1 MRKFLLLLACIA
13 TMTASAQ
20 TDLPLTG
27 NGATLKVFYPSFSPL
42 EVNFTAAWGNGVNLV
57 ANFTEGLSVEN
68 YPKCTITL
76 DEITTEGSNMGI
88 TIKHSDGSSD
98 TPLSTTAANGTYTYD
113 LTGTAM
119 KSVLFRSRNGE
130 QHVVIKKFALIN
142 KEGNEVETQMA
153 IVDNASTPVAATSGV
168 VTFSWN
174 WAELGGTNWVVPFED
189 GQKLV
194 YNLTFNEPVAG
205 ATFQAKATF
214 DDGTGDKYLEIPA
227 DATEFEYTV
236 TNPSVKTVSIQCKDK
251 TKTLNIASA
260 TVTVMNTSTAIS
272 TVNTIDANAPVFN
285 IAGQRVA
292 AGTKGI
298 LIQNGKKFVVK

>member
-27 NGATLKVFYPSFSPL
+27 NGATLKVFYPSLSPL
-42 EVNFTAAWGNGVNLV
+42 EVNFTTAWGNGVNLV

-88 TIKHSDGSSD
+88 TIKHSDGTSD
-98 TPLSTTAANGTYTYD
+98 TPVSTTAANGTYTYE

-119 KSVLFRSRNGE
+119 KSILFRSRNGV
-130 QHVVIKKFALIN
+130 QHAVIEKFALIDN
-142 KEGNEVETQMA
+142 EGNEVETQMA
-153 IVDNASTPVAATSGV
+153 IVDNATTPEVATSGV
-168 VTFSWN
+168 IAFSWN
-174 WAELGGTNWVVPFED
+174 WAELGGANWVVPFEE

-194 YNLTFNEPVAG
+194 YNLTFNEPVVG

-214 DDGTGDKYLEIPA
+214 SDGTGDKYLEIPA

-236 TNPSVKTVSIQCKDK
+236 TNPAVTSVSIQCKDK
-251 TKTLNIASA
+251 TKTLAIASA
-260 TVTVMNTSTAIS
+260 TVTVKSTSTAI
-272 TVNTIDANAPVFN
+272 TNVADAQNDVIYN
-285 IAGQRVA
+285 LAGQRVSA
-292 AGTKGI
+292 NAKGI
-298 LIQNGKKFVVK
+298 VIKNGKKYVK